1 MPSDMDVTRASRP
14 RMDRASQR
22 NGDPLP
28 LLALARAEFLRPKEK
43 LILIEMLGGA
53 QRVLEEPLAGLTEL
67 LGRGF
72 RTESWDPSRLLEAAR
87 RDQARLEAGGMG
99 VVFHGEAA
107 YPAQLAEIHDPPLAL
122 FYRGR
127 LPAFDGPMA
136 AVVGTR
142 RPTGAARQAAFGLG
156 LELSLAGIP
165 VVSGLALG
173 IDAAAHEGS
182 LEGVGCPIAVLGN
195 GIDRIG
201 PGASA
206 GIGRRILAKGG
217 VVFSEYPPGIP
228 PLAYHFPARNR
239 IIAGLSRAVVVVE
252 APRKSG
258 ALITAEFALEE
269 NRDLYVHAAGL
280 AGAEGAGT
288 RALADDGAP
297 VMAHGR
303 ELLRDWG
310 LRTPDGPE
318 PGAGGLGEADRL
330 MERKPGAALAALLRM
345 EITGACMVRFGRTY
359 WRG

>member
-1 MPSDMDVTRASRP
+1 MERSELRGRD
-14 RMDRASQR
+14 
-22 NGDPLP
+22 GDSLY

-43 LILIEMLGGA
+43 LVLMDMLGSA
-53 QRVLEEPLAGLTEL
+53 QRVLQRPLADLSDL
-67 LGRGF
+67 LGRKF
-72 RTESWDPSRLLEAAR
+72 RTGTWSSDRLLEAAR
-87 RDQARLEAGGMG
+87 RDLERLDAGGMG

-122 FYRGR
+122 FYRGT

-142 RPTGAARQAAFGLG
+142 RPTGAARRAAFDLG
-156 LELSLAGIP
+156 MDLSLAGVP

-173 IDAAAHEGS
+173 IDCAAHEGS
-182 LEGVGCPIAVLGN
+182 LEGGAVPVAVLGN

-206 GIGRRILAKGG
+206 RIGRRLLEKGG
-217 VVFSEYPPGIP
+217 VVFSEYPPGVP

-239 IIAGLSRAVVVVE
+239 IIAGLCRSVTVVE
-252 APRKSG
+252 APARSG

-280 AGAEGAGT
+280 AGEAGAGT
-288 RALADDGAP
+288 RALADAGAS
-297 VMAHGR
+297 VVTDGR
-303 ELLRDWG
+303 EILRDWG
-310 LRTPDGPE
+310 VEPSRLPQTVWEDRTVRSGRT
-318 PGAGGLGEADRL
+318 GR
-330 MERKPGAALAALLRM
+330 EREPGAALAELLRR
-345 EITGACMVRFGRTY
+345 EIAGECVVRYGRIH